1 MLTLSASKH
10 FSATMRIKA
19 SINVNAEYSGSYT
32 YSSDGFTFTK
42 STAEN
47 TAIDYTSDK
56 EFT

>member
-1 MLTLSASKH
+1 M
-10 FSATMRIKA
+10 
-19 SINVNAEYSGSYT
+19 NAEYSGSYT

-56 EFT
+56 EFTWSTVCDDIECESRDDDG